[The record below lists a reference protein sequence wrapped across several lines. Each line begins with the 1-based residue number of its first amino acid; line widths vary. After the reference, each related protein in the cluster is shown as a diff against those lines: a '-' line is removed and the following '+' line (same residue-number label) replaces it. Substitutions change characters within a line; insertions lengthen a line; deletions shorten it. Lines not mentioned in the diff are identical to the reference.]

1 MRSPVSSRI
10 LFATCTVVAAVV
22 LLFAGC
28 GVPVDDS
35 NLTGEID
42 SAEDT
47 GGVPVAETEKP
58 EDGSGADDYYLDSF
72 ARHKHATIKTDFD
85 TYDVRNVAF
94 STGLGYGSSNALAG
108 YYLNTKLELDIKF
121 ISEIRVI
128 GRVSLTDALSVP
140 HRYDMVEEQDLDYIF
155 RTELKKTDGE
165 RIEYIVRINQIAG
178 NLQEGGG
185 FRLDGDELQT
195 LQRIVFF

>member
-1 MRSPVSSRI
+1 MRSFYTSNTLRG
-10 LFATCTVVAAVV
+10 LFAAAALVV
-22 LLFAGC
+22 LLVGC
-28 GVPVDDS
+28 GIP
-35 NLTGEID
+35 
-42 SAEDT
+42 AEDYDIT
-47 GGVPVAETEKP
+47 VEEEPAGDEAGVPVAETERATS
-58 EDGSGADDYYLDSF
+58 DSSADDYYLDSF

-108 YYLNTKLELDIKF
+108 YYLNTKLELDIRF

-128 GRVSLTDALSVP
+128 GRVSLSDALAVP
-140 HRYDMVEEQDLDYIF
+140 HRYDMVEEQDLNYIF

-165 RIEYIVRINQIAG
+165 RIEYIVRINQIGG